1 MLRANPARSTR
12 SIGIHMSRMFGVRA
26 SLSRTTSTWLGVA
39 LFVLLGLGWVA
50 ASEFGVNHTFLPSP
64 GDVLSSAYSQ
74 YRDQG
79 LLTDIG
85 VSIYRVLVGYA
96 IAAVVAVPLGLLM
109 GSFPAVRAFFEP
121 VISFIRYMPATA
133 FIPLLVLWVGIDDAQ
148 KFSVIFVGTFFH
160 LVLLIMSTTLN
171 VPLPFVES
179 AMMLKANRRQ
189 ILLKVIWPAAKP
201 GIFDNLRVVLGWA
214 WTYIVVAE
222 IVAAKAG
229 VGYVILK
236 SSRFLDTPAV
246 FVGILSIGLVGMFSD
261 YLLNTLHGIL
271 FPYIKKSR

>member
-1 MLRANPARSTR
+1 
-12 SIGIHMSRMFGVRA
+12 MSRMFAVRA
-26 SLSRTTSTWLGVA
+26 SLSRTATVWLGVA
-39 LFVLLGLGWVA
+39 LFVILAVAWFA
-50 ASEFGVNHTFLPSP
+50 ASALGVNHTFLPSP
-64 GDVLSSAYSQ
+64 GDVWTSTFSLYGD
-74 YRDQG
+74 RG
-79 LLTDIG
+79 FLGDIG
-85 VSIYRVLVGYA
+85 VSIYRVGIGFA
-96 IAAVVAVPLGLLM
+96 IAAVIAVPLGLLM
-109 GSFPAVRAFFEP
+109 GTFPGIRALFEP
-121 VISFIRYMPATA
+121 TVSFIRYMPATA
-133 FIPLLVLWVGIDDAQ
+133 FIPLLVLWIGIDDAQ

-179 AMMLKANRRQ
+179 AMMLRANRRQ

-222 IVAAKAG
+222 IVAAKSG

-246 FVGILSIGLVGMFSD
+246 FVGILSIGLVGMLSD
-261 YLLNTLHGIL
+261 FVLNILHGL
-271 FPYIKKSR
+271 FFPYIRKSR